1 MDMIFLTAIG
11 FTFLM
16 VIARVVSVIGYAF
29 YLLVWLARYYG

>member
-1 MDMIFLTAIG
+1 MIFLTAIG

-16 VIARVVSVIGYAF
+16 VMTGIVATIGCAV